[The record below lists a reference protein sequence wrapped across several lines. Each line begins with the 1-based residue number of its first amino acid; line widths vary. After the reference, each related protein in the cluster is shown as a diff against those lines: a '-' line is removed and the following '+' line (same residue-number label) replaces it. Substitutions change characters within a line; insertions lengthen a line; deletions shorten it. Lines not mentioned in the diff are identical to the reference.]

1 MLPGNPG
8 PSPDHEA
15 QGEEHVNKRLIDRL
29 MRTGVLTT
37 HPSGLVR
44 MRGVSGMSRR
54 TFGKGVIASS
64 AVLASGAV
72 NPAFADAEVN
82 FLGWQG
88 YEEGLTHGG
97 VAEDLGISVNATYM
111 NDNNQIIATAT
122 GGGMGNMGIATPDHG
137 YTPVMAE
144 IGILEELD
152 VERLPNFPDLFDTFK
167 TMQGPNVDGVQYGLP
182 YTWGS
187 IPLMYNPK
195 HVTEKPT
202 SWLDILKPEYKGK
215 VALVN
220 DVISVMIPFTMTAA
234 STHTPTRITQDQL
247 DAAIDLIIKIK
258 TEHARTIASGYGEL
272 TDLFASEE
280 IIMAQAWEPV
290 AAWAGD
296 KGVELAWTVPQ
307 EGTWTL
313 VDCLAMIRN
322 APDQDAIYE
331 LLNNGLSGPAQAHVA
346 NVNATG
352 ATVMAAVP
360 LLNERARSM
369 YPYDNIA
376 GFLEGTGGGPF
387 PLWPLDEDGDL
398 VTFDDVLNAWER
410 FLKA

>member
-1 MLPGNPG
+1 MI
-8 PSPDHEA
+8 E
-15 QGEEHVNKRLIDRL
+15 KLIRANVLKAHPTGL
-29 MRTGVLTT
+29 MRLR
-37 HPSGLVR
+37 GL
-44 MRGVSGMSRR
+44 SNISRR
-54 TFGKGVIASS
+54 AFNKGLLTSS
-64 AVLASGAV
+64 AFLAAGTAR
-72 NPAFADAEVN
+72 PTLAATEVN

-88 YEEGLTHGG
+88 YEEGLTYGG
-97 VAEDLGISVNATYM
+97 VAEAQDIQVNATYM

-144 IGILEELD
+144 IGILQDLD
-152 VERLPNFPDLFDTFK
+152 IERLPNFTDLFDTFK
-167 TMQGPNVDGVQYGLP
+167 TMQGPNVDGKQYGLP

-195 HVTEKPT
+195 FVKEEPT

-234 STHTPTRITQDQL
+234 STKTPTRITHDQL
-247 DAAIDLIIKIK
+247 DAAIDLIVKIK

-272 TDLFASEE
+272 ADLFASEE

-296 KGVELAWTVPQ
+296 KGVDLAWTVPQ

-313 VDCLAMIRN
+313 VDCLAMIRD
-322 APDQDAIYE
+322 APNQDAVYE
-331 LLNNGLSGPAQAHVA
+331 LLNNGLSGAAQAHVA

-352 ATVMAAVP
+352 ATVKSAVP
-360 LLNERARSM
+360 LLNERAHSM
-369 YPYDNIA
+369 YPYDDIA
-376 GFLEGTGGGPF
+376 GFLDGTGGGPF
-387 PLWPLDEDGDL
+387 PLWPLESSGDL
-398 VTFDDVLNAWER
+398 VTFDDVLSAWER